1 MEKYIKVSDI
11 LELIEECKW
20 WFTSP
25 AFRLSFEG
33 KINDIDIEDL
43 AHENEWNQA
52 LSRVS
57 DIIDFL
63 PTESYVNKD
72 KLLMFLWWD
81 EILFIQIF
89 WMRVDEYFSDKNSNL
104 ENILA
109 LWLKSI
115 VNR

>member
-89 WMRVDEYFSDKNSNL
+89 WRGIDEYFSDKNSNL

-109 LWLKSI
+109 FWLKSLA
-115 VNR
+115 NL